1 MNRCRLPTRAFTLT
15 ELMVGVGLF
24 GLLLLLLQFALRL
37 NRSALNSMEKTDL
50 TARLRNSSV
59 IIGRALSLATCFLYP
74 DKVSNAFSNQIIFR
88 NQKNEVVTIF
98 VTDQKVLS
106 MYNYTTDTMQEITP
120 FTMSFK
126 SRLAKE
132 NLMEYQI
139 EIKRDQYHFTIQN
152 QLSTCNTLP

>member
-1 MNRCRLPTRAFTLT
+1 MNRRRRPARGFTLT
-15 ELMVGVGLF
+15 EFMVGVGLF
-24 GLLLLLLQFALRL
+24 GLLLLFLQFALRL

-50 TARLRNSSV
+50 TAKLRNSSV

-74 DKVSNAFSNQIIFR
+74 NKVSDTFSNQIIFR

-98 VTDQKVLS
+98 VTDQNVLS
-106 MYNYTTDTMQEITP
+106 MYNSTADTLQEITP